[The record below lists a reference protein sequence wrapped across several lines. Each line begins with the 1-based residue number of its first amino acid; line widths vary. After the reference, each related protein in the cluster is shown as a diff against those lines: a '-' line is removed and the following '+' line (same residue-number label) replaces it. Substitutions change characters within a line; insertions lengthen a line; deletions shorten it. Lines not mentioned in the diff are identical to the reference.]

1 MNLPRQSAHPIPID
15 TTRDADGRLVGLTI
29 DHGLDVT
36 TASNNAWLVAVDGS
50 KYSQNAV
57 AEAIRLATN
66 MKDCTLHVVNVQHW
80 LSKEAADLELM
91 NQGLAATDATR
102 ALLAEAGVPWRL
114 HIVMGEAADSIVAL
128 ADKLGC
134 HGIVIGSRGLGA
146 AINLLIGSVA
156 YKVIHL
162 SRIAV
167 LVVR

>member
-1 MNLPRQSAHPIPID
+1 MNLPRQSTHPIPVD

-29 DHGLDVT
+29 DHGLDVSAT
-36 TASNNAWLVAVDGS
+36 NSNAWLVAVDGS
-50 KYSQNAV
+50 EYSLYAV
-57 AEAIRLATN
+57 AEAIRLATK

-80 LSKEAADLELM
+80 LSKEAAELELM

-102 ALLAEAGVPWRL
+102 ALLDEAGVPWRL
-114 HIVMGEAADSIVAL
+114 HIVMGEAADSIKAL

-146 AINLLIGSVA
+146 AVNLLIGSVA
-156 YKVIHL
+156 YKVIHM